1 MDFIAKS
8 LLLVVLSCA
17 TLFTQINAQVKIVDQ
32 GKTNSRILINEA
44 VPVNR
49 EAAVLLQD
57 FINRISGI
65 MLPVMSS
72 DKPRKGDV
80 VIGEGNISQLT
91 EDGFRLQ
98 TDDGILYISSGGDKG
113 SIYGVVTLLEDY
125 LGVSYYGA
133 NEYTFDLQST
143 IILPEISRAENPAF
157 RYRQSQNY
165 AMREDPV
172 YKHWF
177 RLEEPGEV
185 FAGGLWVH
193 TFDKILPSDVYGAA
207 HPEYYSFINGER
219 RPGNASQWCLTNPE
233 VFEIVSGKI
242 DSIFKANPGKNL
254 ISVSQN
260 DGNHTNCTC
269 PDCKALDEKE
279 GGPSGSMI
287 HFLNKLA
294 ERFPDK
300 EFSTLAY
307 LYTMHPPKHVRPL
320 PNVNIMLCNID
331 CKREVPLTDNASG
344 RDFMKALQGW
354 SAISDNIFIWDYGI
368 NFDNYVAP
376 FPNFPILQKN
386 IQLFKEHNATM
397 HFSQIASSKGGDFAE
412 MRTYMVS
419 KLMWNPYQNAD
430 SLMQSFMK
438 GYYGAAAPYIYQY
451 EKLLEGGLL
460 ASQIDLWIYDSPV
473 SHKNGMLN
481 ANCLKRY
488 NELFDL
494 AEKAVSD
501 DETLLKRVRRSRL
514 PIQYSELEI
523 ARTNRGGDVETLKN
537 KLDLFEQRTAAYEVP
552 TLNERNNSPADYCKL
567 YRERYLPSGTLNL
580 AKGAKVI
587 WDIAPAEKY
596 KKLGETVLTDELFGG
611 TTFVESWVGWTGSNA
626 SFVLD
631 MGEEKEVSSIETD
644 FLHQLGAWILLPK
657 KVSYSVSSNNV
668 EYQTFGVK
676 ALEEDRSPQVK
687 FVGVKCE
694 AKTPVR
700 VRFIKVD
707 VEGIITCPSWHYG
720 VGYPAW
726 FFIDEV
732 TVL

>member
-1 MDFIAKS
+1 MRKS
-8 LLLVVLSCA
+8 ILSVFLCSVMVF
-17 TLFTQINAQVKIVDQ
+17 LQLNAQVSFVTN
-32 GKTNSRILINEA
+32 GKANSRIVVGKDNPA
-44 VPVNR
+44 DKQ
-49 EAAVLLQD
+49 AAALLQD
-57 FINRISGI
+57 FINRISGVT
-65 MLPVMSS
+65 LPVEVSE
-72 DKPRKGDV
+72 KLQKGDIA
-80 VIGEGNISQLT
+80 IGKGDAANLT
-91 EDGFRLQ
+91 EDGFRLR
-98 TDDGILYISSGGDKG
+98 TDNGVLYISSGGDKG
-113 SIYGVVTLLEDY
+113 CIYGVVTLLEDY

-133 NEYTFDLQST
+133 NEYTLTSQST
-143 IILPEISRAENPAF
+143 IVVPEIDRSENPAF

-172 YKHWF
+172 YKSWF
-177 RLEEPGEV
+177 RLEEPREV

-193 TFDKILPSDVYGAA
+193 TFDRILPSDVYGQS
-207 HPEYYSFINGER
+207 HPEYYSFINGKR
-219 RPGNASQWCLTNPE
+219 RPGKASQWCLTNPE
-233 VFEIVSGKI
+233 VFELVSQKV
-242 DSIFKANPGKNL
+242 DSIFKAHPEQQM
-254 ISVSQN
+254 ISISQN

-269 PDCKALDEKE
+269 PDCKALDDYE

-294 ERFPDK
+294 GRFPDK
-300 EFSTLAY
+300 NFSTLAY
-307 LYTMHPPKHVRPL
+307 LYTMHPPKHVKPL
-320 PNVNIMLCNID
+320 PNVNIMLCDID

-344 RDFMKALQGW
+344 QDFMKALKGW

-397 HFSQIASSKGGDFAE
+397 HFSQIAGSKGGDFAE

-419 KLMWNPYQNAD
+419 KLMWNPYLNAD
-430 SLMQSFMK
+430 SLMRSFMD

-460 ASQIDLWIYDSPV
+460 ASRIDLWIYDSPV
-473 SHKNGMLN
+473 SHKDGMLN
-481 ANCLKRY
+481 ASCMKRY

-494 AEKAVSD
+494 AEKAVAD
-501 DETLLKRVRRSRL
+501 DDLLLKRVRRTRL

-523 ARTNRGGDVETLKN
+523 ARTIAGGDVATIRE
-537 KLDLFEQRTAAYEVP
+537 KLDLFEQRAATYEVP

-567 YRERYLPSGTLNL
+567 YRERYLPGRTLNL
-580 AKGAKVI
+580 AKQVNVI
-587 WDIAPAEKY
+587 WNIEPAEKY
-596 KKLGETVLTDELFGG
+596 KELGKTALTDELFGG
-611 TTFVESWVGWTGSNA
+611 TTFVESWVGWVGSDA
-626 SFVLD
+626 SFILD
-631 MGEEKEVSSIETD
+631 LGEAKEISSIETD

-657 KVSYSVSSNNV
+657 KVSYMLSSDNK
-668 EYQTFGVK
+668 EYRPFGAK
-676 ALEEDRSPQVK
+676 ELDEDRSPQVK

-694 AKTPVR
+694 SATPVTAR
-700 VRFIKVD
+700 YIKVD